1 MNHCFVT
8 RVPTL
13 PFALTAFVAL
23 TFGVGCSIAQEE
35 SSVALMARAQ
45 RALSEGDNGEAAKLA
60 VSAAEAATD
69 NYSILQ
75 AAGEVLYRA
84 GRSKDSL
91 KYFDRVVEMQ
101 PRLAPYN
108 WQRGLALC
116 SVERFKDG
124 AAQFKTH
131 HDVNP
136 DDVENSAWYFLCIA
150 KTEGIEAARKTVIPS
165 RGDGREPMMSVLG
178 MLKDELKP
186 EEVAQAAID
195 NTKPGSA
202 RKRAQFYADLY
213 IALYYDSLNQSDEA
227 KRYLE
232 RSLEYGN
239 DGYMVDAARVYL
251 KDRFGGPKKSK

>member
-1 MNHCFVT
+1 MIQRVQNCFGRELCGFT
-8 RVPTL
+8 
-13 PFALTAFVAL
+13 
-23 TFGVGCSIAQEE
+23 TFLIFISSVGCSMAQEE

-45 RALSEGDNGEAAKLA
+45 RALNQGDDAEAAKLA
-60 VSAAEAATD
+60 IQSAESAEE

-84 GRSKDSL
+84 GRSKESL
-91 KYFDRVVEMQ
+91 KYFDQVVKMQ

-108 WQRGLALC
+108 WQRGIALC

-136 DDVENSAWYFLCIA
+136 DDVENSAWYFLCVA

-165 RGDGREPMMSVLG
+165 RGDGREPMMSVLA
-178 MLKDELKP
+178 MLKEELKP
-186 EEVAQAAID
+186 EEVVQAAID
-195 NTKPGSA
+195 KTQAGAA

-213 IALYYDSLNQSDEA
+213 VALYYDSLNQSEEA
-227 KRYLE
+227 RRYLE
-232 RSLEYGN
+232 RSLKYGDN
-239 DGYMVDAARVYL
+239 GYMVDAARVYL